1 MVPVFAARHVEAA
14 VPPERAL
21 EAVRE
26 AFIAFARGEWSM
38 PPKVYV
44 PAYPAGDFRAM
55 PSLGGGHA
63 ALKWVT
69 SFPGNPAR
77 GLPTVTGLVL
87 LSDASDGSLVAVLDA
102 GAVTALRTG
111 AAAVLAA
118 ETLGHAD
125 ARAAVVGAGVN
136 GRAAARTFVA
146 RGHDVMLWD
155 VDEGRARE
163 AAEQLGAGVA
173 GSRAEA
179 LGADVVVTVT
189 PGHEVLF
196 PAGSLREGQ
205 HVSLMGAD
213 GPGKAEIAVE
223 EIVRTHVFCDDW
235 EKPGSEITVSRE
247 AGAGNPAARVRLFA
261 DDWEQASHN
270 GDLAKAVEAEKLT
283 REDVTQL
290 GDVLAGTAPG
300 RQSPDDITLFDSTGL
315 AIQDLAIAL
324 AAMGCADELDLPT
337 LDL

>member
-1 MVPVFAARHVEAA
+1 MRVPFLSGRQVEQA
-14 VPPERAL
+14 VSPERAVA
-21 EAVRE
+21 AVHD
-26 AFIAFARGEWSM
+26 AFVAYARGEWTM

-55 PSLGGGHA
+55 PALGGGHA
-63 ALKWVT
+63 LLKWVT

-87 LSDASDGSLVAVLDA
+87 LSDASNGLLRAVLDA

-118 ETLGHAD
+118 ETLGRPNAGT
-125 ARAAVVGAGVN
+125 AAVIGAGVN
-136 GRAAARTFVA
+136 GRAAVRTFLA
-146 RGHDVMLWD
+146 RGHRIAVWD
-155 VDEGRARE
+155 VDEQRAGAVATE
-163 AAEQLGAGVA
+163 LGSAVAATPE
-173 GSRAEA
+173 EA

-189 PGHEVLF
+189 PGREILF
-196 PAGSLREGQ
+196 PAGSLRAGQ

-223 EIVRTHVFCDDW
+223 EL
-235 EKPGSEITVSRE
+235 
-247 AGAGNPAARVRLFA
+247 ARVRVFC

-270 GDLAKAVEAEKLT
+270 GDLVHAVEAGVLG
-283 REDVTQL
+283 RESVTQL
-290 GDVLAGTAPG
+290 GDVLTG
-300 RQSPDDITLFDSTGL
+300 RASGRTSDDDITAFDSTGL

-324 AAMGCADELDLPT
+324 AALERMDELDEVPT
-337 LDL
+337 IEL